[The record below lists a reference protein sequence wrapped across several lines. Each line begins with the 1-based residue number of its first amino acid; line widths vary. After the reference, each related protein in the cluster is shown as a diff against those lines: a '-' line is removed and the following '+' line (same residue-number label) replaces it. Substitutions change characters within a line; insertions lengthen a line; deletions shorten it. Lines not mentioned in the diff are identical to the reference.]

1 MEQQEEK
8 QTTVSLELG
17 DIIKIYAPE
26 NSDIDQDTFFI
37 KYIDQEKIILVDIA
51 TFKTTTLKID
61 SDKKFTDKSIRQID
75 LLSRSPVPGYAR
87 QNGLLLGV
95 WVNIHFLGD
104 LPMVITG
111 EITSLEEDQIEITT
125 FPHLEIIY
133 IDFEYKGLPEDL
145 PIEKI
150 VIREKPSSI
159 KNRNLTEL
167 RDIDETQED
176 LEIGQG
182 QGQGQ
187 GQGPSPSYEEELQIR
202 PDEEGDIEDNVYDTL
217 RQYIHQSNIVLGD
230 YLNIVSE
237 KVEIAE
243 SQKRYGIETQ
253 INSLLDELL
262 AKVPNSERTPK
273 FMTQIHRI
281 IERYKELRQQ
291 FSKYDENENIKALD
305 IKHSSYKPLIERL
318 IALDTKLKWILPVVA
333 IKKKVYV
340 DKIIKV
346 EDVESYNISNE
357 LIKQSEIE
365 KSAFYENKMNSSNIK
380 YVNMFWQTH
389 DLQTPFNNPEKSATF
404 LTDGRVKTNLEAIV
418 DNLND
423 FKSTVIA
430 DVYLAQRKYVIQ
442 PFNVGLEHL
451 TSIISNGK
459 QLFVSEQMTPSDQ
472 IYIKSLLFLNRTI
485 MEYSRIDLKMTP
497 IIERANLHLSPFSLF
512 RVLRKERKVF
522 SNEIDD
528 LTKSFAYEEGSDK
541 DGGEGVEFLTS
552 ITEYVLDENT
562 GIGDPEKYRKMLDV
576 IIPKTRDIIH
586 SIRKYI
592 TDKVSLVSI
601 VRYLEPFLIYTSDIS
616 YDQYNEIRYF
626 MKHKIREI
634 RKKISEKSQSYKKV
648 KDHRY
653 QVEQKKPAME
663 LIVREEKSLHD
674 FFTKSYKL
682 EYDTSAKYQTSQE
695 ILAKV
700 FAIDFGIL
708 LSELIND
715 LLIPLKTVNII
726 LDQEESED
734 AGNMEKILAKDCA
747 KRVIAK
753 RYLKVEDLQKDN
765 GGDAFFDQEFD
776 DTPYHIL
783 KKYADEKKTMLETE
797 FAEFFAENLIAKH
810 DCAPKYAEEMA
821 ATIIAGKRRV
831 EPGEYAILELRP
843 TLPKGIDED
852 SLDQKSKE
860 AMKIESDVRVQYHY
874 YKRIGHNWVLDKDVD
889 ENTFVDNNTLFC
901 NMQSDCIKT
910 EYTCEPNVLAKNKMK
925 EMIIRRAKKE
935 FDRRYDTNVKD
946 LQKTIENEIETQMRR
961 IIRLNIMRQMQLEK
975 RNNYEAA
982 IASLAIKDEHIQS
995 PYLRGR
1001 DLILGQENFAKKQAD
1016 ICVFAE
1022 VFTREPLEHLEE
1034 DAHWRYCLQT
1044 NTKLLPIF
1052 LYDLAYAFVEG
1063 DYMKKLEEVC
1073 AKNGQLS
1080 DDGDSIVDKYSG
1092 YVIRKLDF
1100 STEEGFTEEGFR
1112 ITTHGI
1118 MEKELGEVILEN
1130 LGKRVERVFNSE
1142 TNEKIYKIFAFLS
1155 ANMGIATD
1163 SIDEF
1168 VCRLSFELSEKN
1180 ILSKDTYE
1188 KKRAEVAK
1196 KEGINMA
1203 NFNDYYNE
1211 TLILIVSCV
1220 LLVGIQTAIPSFY
1233 TKKTYPGCIKSL
1245 DGYPMKG
1252 EEDLKSLAYI
1262 ACILHKSKSSIEP
1275 WNAINKFKASDIQ
1288 KRMKRICD
1296 SVIMKNAEVEEKYY
1310 IKRSYIELHPDEFI
1324 PEQYSIQKWYTY
1336 KPPLVP
1342 VKVIKYIKSI
1352 PDHFKDDF
1360 LRGVQKGVRN
1370 QNAPVLQLLSSL
1382 ERFGYGIVEEIQE
1395 IVANKT
1401 LLLKTMSKQPFIQN
1415 ACCNEAENPTRPI
1428 DYFAKENGAIAKY
1441 MKEAAIW
1448 STFVRDVRVLER
1460 APLHFHLANTEL
1472 VRPPIPQS
1480 IFYENIY
1487 EAAIHYLELD
1497 RPHAIPAE
1505 FHHIMSKKPANYNP
1519 EMPIMEKIAILKR
1532 NGVELNESQFHE
1544 IMRIVHRR
1552 TMVTSGQIE
1561 KIAYSSV
1568 NMAKD
1573 LLTHLSS
1580 KTGES
1585 DAGAY
1590 KVLTAIL
1597 EKYDKRIMHPI
1608 NDEELPYTELDN
1620 MKRFFSRENEELYE
1634 RIWDF
1639 MDVYGNLSKTQLTKM
1654 GNFLRGISANGDVN
1668 MNIYDKAKFVKNA
1681 IYEITCVFPNMI
1693 INRTQFDTI
1702 PSHWNLSNF
1711 DVADIY
1717 GEIKKYSG
1725 KFQEFAED
1733 EIMCR
1738 ILKDLQYIDIFTLIK
1753 TIPIYR
1759 PLEQGGIKY
1768 CSLFDERGIHMLLSY
1783 TFYSILVEL
1792 IRMSEDDRYIRMDI
1806 IVAKNERRDKI
1817 REQGYNSEF
1826 ASNMDMTVTDDA
1838 YDEYDAELQNVQIDM
1853 GNKEE
1858 LKKRVAVFIRECLAV
1873 MEKNA
1878 ATSELSYSDITAKLK
1893 ISRDKEKKRI
1903 TENFKKL
1910 SIEERNVENM
1920 LKERRLGK
1928 WNVGQQRGLFIYDKG
1943 TSDRERAEMMQQ
1955 EGIEFDLGQE
1965 YDGLHAEGEE
1975 LDADGVE
1982 GQGEEEGERDEGEGE
1997 DIMGLPEEYMD
2008 NGAYYEEDF
2017 EDGF

>member
-8 QTTVSLELG
+8 QTSVSLELG

-26 NSDIDQDTFFI
+26 NSDINQDTFFI
-37 KYIDQEKIILVDIA
+37 KYIDQEKLIIVDIA
-51 TFKTTTLKID
+51 TFKTITLKID

-75 LLSRSPVPGYAR
+75 LLDRSPVPGYAR

-133 IDFEYKGLPEDL
+133 IDFEYKGLPEHL

-167 RDIDETQED
+167 RDIDENQEE
-176 LEIGQG
+176 LEV
-182 QGQGQ
+182 
-187 GQGPSPSYEEELQIR
+187 EEGEKGEGIEEGELQIK

-237 KVEIAE
+237 KVEITE

-262 AKVPNSERTPK
+262 SKVPNSERNPK
-273 FMTQIHRI
+273 FMSQIHRI
-281 IERYKELRQQ
+281 IERYKELREQ

-305 IKHSSYKPLIERL
+305 IKHSSYKPLIKRL
-318 IALDTKLKWILPVVA
+318 IELDTKLKWVLPVVSV
-333 IKKKVYV
+333 KKKIYV
-340 DKIIKV
+340 EKNADKFGNMKELAIYTIG
-346 EDVESYNISNE
+346 NE
-357 LIKQSEIE
+357 LFKQSEIE
-365 KSAFYENKMNSSNIK
+365 KSAFYENKLNSSNIK

-389 DLQTPFNNPEKSATF
+389 DLQTPFNNPEKSASF
-404 LTDGRVKTNLEAIV
+404 ITDGRIKTNFEAIV
-418 DNLND
+418 DNAND
-423 FKSTVIA
+423 FKSTVINGLE
-430 DVYLAQRKYVIQ
+430 LAQQKYVIQ
-442 PFNVGLEHL
+442 TFNIGLDHL
-451 TSIISNGK
+451 TSTISNGK
-459 QLFVSEQMTPSDQ
+459 QLFVREQMTPSDQ
-472 IYIKSLLFLNRTI
+472 IYIKSILFLNRPV

-497 IIERANLHLSPFSLF
+497 MIERSNLHLSPFSLF
-512 RVLRKERKVF
+512 RVLRKGRKIF

-528 LTKSFAYEEGSDK
+528 LTKPIDYKTEDE
-541 DGGEGVEFLTS
+541 EGVEFLSS
-552 ITEYVLDENT
+552 IAEYVLDENT

-586 SIRKYI
+586 GIRKYI

-601 VRYLEPFLIYTSDIS
+601 VRYLEPFLIYASDIC

-634 RKKISEKSQSYKKV
+634 RKKISEKTQTYKKV

-653 QVEQKKPAME
+653 EVEHKKPAME
-663 LIVREEKSLHD
+663 IIVREEKSLHD

-700 FAIDFGIL
+700 FAVDFGIL
-708 LSELIND
+708 LTEIIND

-726 LDQEESED
+726 LDQEVSED
-734 AGNMEKILAKDCA
+734 AGNTEKILAKDCA

-753 RYLKVEDLQKDN
+753 RYLKVENLQKDN
-765 GGDAFFDQEFD
+765 GDDAFFDQEFD

-783 KKYADEKKTMLETE
+783 KKYSQEKKTMLETE

-810 DCAPKYAEEMA
+810 DCAPQYAEEMA
-821 ATIIAGKRRV
+821 ATIISGKRRV
-831 EPGEYAILELRP
+831 ESGQYAILELRP
-843 TLPKGIDED
+843 ALPKGMDED
-852 SLDQKSKE
+852 SLDQKTKE

-874 YKRIGHNWVLDKDVD
+874 YKRIGHNWVLDRDVD

-901 NMQSDCIKT
+901 NMQQDCTKT
-910 EYTCEPNVLAKNKMK
+910 EYSCEPNVLAKNKMK
-925 EMIIRRAKKE
+925 ELIIRQAKKE
-935 FDRRYDTNVKD
+935 FDRRYDTDVKD

-961 IIRLNIMRQMQLEK
+961 IIRLNTMRQMQLEK

-982 IASLAIKDEHIQS
+982 IASLAIKDDHIQS

-1022 VFTREPLEHLEE
+1022 LFTREPLEHLEE

-1044 NTKLLPIF
+1044 NMKLLPIF
-1052 LYDLAYAFVEG
+1052 IYDLAYAFIEG

-1118 MEKELGEVILEN
+1118 MEKEMGAVILEN

-1155 ANMGIATD
+1155 ANMGISTD

-1180 ILSKDTYE
+1180 ILSKNTYE
-1188 KKRAEVAK
+1188 EKKAEVAK

-1203 NFNDYYNE
+1203 SYGDYRNE

-1296 SVIMKNAEVEEKYY
+1296 SVIMKNAEVEEKYF
-1310 IKRSYIELHPDEFI
+1310 IKRSYIELHPNEFI

-1336 KPPLVP
+1336 KPPLIP
-1342 VKVIKYIKSI
+1342 VEVIKYIKSI

-1360 LRGVQKGVRN
+1360 LRGVQKGQRN
-1370 QNAPVLQLLSSL
+1370 QNAPVLQVLSSL
-1382 ERFGYGIVEEIQE
+1382 ERFGYGIVEAIQE

-1401 LLLKTMSKQPFIQN
+1401 LLLKTASKQPFLQN
-1415 ACCNEAENPTRPI
+1415 TCCNEAENPTRPI
-1428 DYFAKENGAIAKY
+1428 DYFTKENGVIAKY
-1441 MKEAAIW
+1441 VKEAAIW

-1487 EAAIHYLELD
+1487 EVAIHYLELD

-1505 FHHIMSKKPANYNP
+1505 FHHIMTKKPADYNP
-1519 EMPIMEKIAILKR
+1519 AMPIMEKIAILKR
-1532 NGVELNESQFHE
+1532 NGVELNEGKFHE
-1544 IMRIVHRR
+1544 IMHIVHRR
-1552 TMVTSGQIE
+1552 TMVTSSQIE
-1561 KIAYSSV
+1561 KITYSSV

-1580 KTGES
+1580 KTGDS
-1585 DAGAY
+1585 DMGAY
-1590 KVLTAIL
+1590 NVLTAIL
-1597 EKYDKRIMHPI
+1597 EKYDKRIMHPV
-1608 NDEELPYTELDN
+1608 NDDDLPYTELDN
-1620 MKRFFSRENEELYE
+1620 MKRFFSKQNEELYE

-1654 GNFLRGISANGDVN
+1654 GEFLRGITVSGEKNT
-1668 MNIYDKAKFVKNA
+1668 NIYDKAKFVKNA
-1681 IYEITCVFPNMI
+1681 IYEFTCVFPNMI
-1693 INRTQFDTI
+1693 INKSQFYTI
-1702 PSHWNLSNF
+1702 PTHWNLSDF
-1711 DVADIY
+1711 DDADIY
-1717 GEIKKYSG
+1717 NEIKKCSG
-1725 KFQEFAED
+1725 KFQEFADD
-1733 EIMCR
+1733 EIICR
-1738 ILKDLQYIDIFTLIK
+1738 ILKDLQYIDIFTLVK

-1768 CSLFDERGIHMLLSY
+1768 CSLFDERGIQLLLSY
-1783 TFYSILVEL
+1783 TLFSILVEL
-1792 IRMSEDDRYIRMDI
+1792 IRMAEDDRYIRMDI

-1826 ASNMDMTVTDDA
+1826 ASNMDMTITDDA

-1858 LKKRVAVFIRECLAV
+1858 LKKRVAFFIRECLVV

-1878 ATSELSYSDITAKLK
+1878 ATSELSYADIAAKLK

-1928 WNVGQQRGLFIYDKG
+1928 WNVGQQRGLFIYDKA

-1955 EGIEFDLGQE
+1955 EGIVFDLGQE
-1965 YDGLHAEGEE
+1965 EH
-1975 LDADGVE
+1975 
-1982 GQGEEEGERDEGEGE
+1982 EREDEGGRGDDGE
-1997 DIMGLPEEYMD
+1997 DEGGRGDDGEDEDFIGLPEEYMD